1 MKTGLTVE
9 TKNLTKRYGNFTA
22 VNHLNLD
29 IKAGESYGFLGPNGA
44 GKTTTL
50 MMLLG
55 ILKPT
60 EGEVRISGELVSS
73 DAFNTKR
80 LIGFVPENQS
90 FYEEMSAWEYLMFFA
105 KLYQTERPKERGQEI
120 LEHLDL
126 WAWRDVLISGYSNGM
141 KRKLGFARATI
152 HSPDLLVLD
161 EPIAGLDPLGI
172 IQIRELLMAEQE
184 RGCTLLIS
192 SHILSEVEKTV
203 NRVGIIS
210 KGKMVWQDTM
220 ENLQQWVTEKQHIT
234 ITLSSMDNEI
244 IAGFRSLPFVQEVI
258 SEGNS
263 LSLVMD
269 QAGDYRE
276 DISRFIL
283 QKNLILLEMKEEKTT
298 LEEAFVNITEN
309 NVQDLTGETER

>member
-44 GKTTTL
+44 GKTTSL

-172 IQIRELLMAEQE
+172 IQIR
-184 RGCTLLIS
+184 
-192 SHILSEVEKTV
+192 
-203 NRVGIIS
+203 
-210 KGKMVWQDTM
+210 
-220 ENLQQWVTEKQHIT
+220 
-234 ITLSSMDNEI
+234 
-244 IAGFRSLPFVQEVI
+244 
-258 SEGNS
+258 
-263 LSLVMD
+263 
-269 QAGDYRE
+269 
-276 DISRFIL
+276 
-283 QKNLILLEMKEEKTT
+283 
-298 LEEAFVNITEN
+298 
-309 NVQDLTGETER
+309 